1 MKEYIE
7 YIKMIVVLSTISAVC
22 GFGLAAISAFT
33 KERIEEQKLLNV
45 EGPTVK
51 KILAGSTNDLIKD
64 RKEIVI
70 NKQKY
75 IVFIGKKNGAPWALA
90 YTTDGTGF
98 GGGMSVM
105 IGFDLINDTL
115 AGVGITSHKETP
127 GVGSRVTED
136 SFTKTFKDKG
146 LNAVFKIKADG
157 GVIDAVTGAT
167 VSSRGVCGAVQKG
180 VPLYQDIK
188 KQVLK

>member
-1 MKEYIE
+1 M
-7 YIKMIVVLSTISAVC
+7 
-22 GFGLAAISAFT
+22 
-33 KERIEEQKLLNV
+33 
-45 EGPTVK
+45 
-51 KILAGSTNDLIKD
+51 
-64 RKEIVI
+64 
-70 NKQKY
+70 
-75 IVFIGKKNGAPWALA
+75 
-90 YTTDGTGF
+90 
-98 GGGMSVM
+98 
-105 IGFDLINDTL
+105 
-115 AGVGITSHKETP
+115 
-127 GVGSRVTED
+127 GSRVTED